1 MKTAFITG
9 ISRGIGKATAHLF
22 LHAGFQVIGTSTSGT
37 TCIEHPHCQCLP
49 LRLDS
54 TKSIHNVI
62 EYLESRQIQLQVIV
76 NNAAIL
82 LEDWSTPEI
91 NMDYL
96 RRTFSVNAIGTV
108 EITEGLLP
116 FLVPKD
122 SYIINISSGWGSFSE
137 EDFGAHVP
145 HYKMS
150 KAALNMYTK
159 LLTERLKHLEIFVAA
174 LDPGWVKSDMGTQ
187 AAERQPEEI
196 AQEILNLL
204 DNKTTGQFWHRNQ
217 IRAW

>member
-9 ISRGIGKATAHLF
+9 ISRGIGRATAQLF
-22 LHAGFQVIGTSTSGT
+22 LQSGYQVIGTSTTGT
-37 TCIEHPHCQCLP
+37 ENIRHSSCHCLP
-49 LRLDS
+49 LNLAS
-54 TKSIHNVI
+54 TNSITKAI
-62 EYLESRQIQLQVIV
+62 EYLKGHQIQLHVLV

-82 LEDWSTPEI
+82 LEDWNTPEI

-96 RRTFSVNAIGTV
+96 RRTFSVNTLGTV
-108 EITEGLLP
+108 EMTEELLP
-116 FLVPKD
+116 FLIPIK
-122 SYIINISSGWGSFSE
+122 SHIINVSSGWGSFSE
-137 EDFGAHVP
+137 EEFGAHVP

-159 LLTERLKHLEIFVAA
+159 LLAERLKPRGISVAA

-187 AAERQPEEI
+187 AAERHPEEI

-204 DNKTTGQFWHRNQ
+204 DNQSTGQFWHRNQ
-217 IRAW
+217 VRAW